1 MHQGRKPWGVAVFRV
16 ASLTVLGFLS
26 CTLAAQTVGAYSAAP
41 PASSEGSS
49 AASALSQGPFGGSVP
64 EGKATAGVLPL
75 SFKDAIDRGLRN
87 NLGLLLQ
94 SDNTL
99 AARAQRWKEL
109 SNLLP
114 NLSAGISETALQTN
128 LQAEGLR
135 FPGFPKI
142 IGPYGFFDARVYLK
156 QPLVDLQA
164 LSRERGAAI
173 NERAAAYSYQD
184 ARNMVVL
191 AVGNAYLVTLAGAA
205 RVETAQAQEQ
215 TAQALYDKASDQQKA
230 GVVPAI
236 DALRAQVE
244 LQSRQQQLISARND
258 YAKQKLALGRVI
270 GLPPGQE
277 LTLTEQAPYQ
287 PFTPMG
293 LEQSLQRAY
302 STRPD
307 YLAATQ
313 KVRAAEYFRK
323 ATTAEYF
330 PSLGLSADYGDI
342 GITPN
347 NSHGTFS
354 ASGTLRIPIF
364 LGGKVHADSLQED
377 AALHQAQQ
385 QLEDLRGRID
395 YQVRTALLDLSSAAD
410 QVEVARSSVN
420 LAEQTLNQAKDRFTA
435 GVTDNLELIQAQEAL
450 ASANENYISSLYAHN
465 VAKIAL
471 VYAMGYAEQGVKQY
485 LQTR

>member
-1 MHQGRKPWGVAVFRV
+1 
-16 ASLTVLGFLS
+16 
-26 CTLAAQTVGAYSAAP
+26 
-41 PASSEGSS
+41 
-49 AASALSQGPFGGSVP
+49 
-64 EGKATAGVLPL
+64 
-75 SFKDAIDRGLRN
+75 
-87 NLGLLLQ
+87 
-94 SDNTL
+94 
-99 AARAQRWKEL
+99 
-109 SNLLP
+109 
-114 NLSAGISETALQTN
+114 
-128 LQAEGLR
+128 
-135 FPGFPKI
+135 
-142 IGPYGFFDARVYLK
+142 
-156 QPLVDLQA
+156 
-164 LSRERGAAI
+164 
-173 NERAAAYSYQD
+173 
-184 ARNMVVL
+184 
-191 AVGNAYLVTLAGAA
+191 
-205 RVETAQAQEQ
+205 
-215 TAQALYDKASDQQKA
+215 
-230 GVVPAI
+230 
-236 DALRAQVE
+236 
-244 LQSRQQQLISARND
+244 
-258 YAKQKLALGRVI
+258 
-270 GLPPGQE
+270 
-277 LTLTEQAPYQ
+277 
-287 PFTPMG
+287 MG

-435 GVTDNLELIQAQEAL
+435 GVTDNLELIQAQEAM

>member
-1 MHQGRKPWGVAVFRV
+1 MRGINSSRS
-16 ASLTVLGFLS
+16 ASTRPSNIDLDRPPRGQVNPTETLRTV
-26 CTLAAQTVGAYSAAP
+26 
-41 PASSEGSS
+41 
-49 AASALSQGPFGGSVP
+49 
-64 EGKATAGVLPL
+64 
-75 SFKDAIDRGLRN
+75 I
-87 NLGLLLQ
+87 
-94 SDNTL
+94 
-99 AARAQRWKEL
+99 
-109 SNLLP
+109 
-114 NLSAGISETALQTN
+114 
-128 LQAEGLR
+128 
-135 FPGFPKI
+135 
-142 IGPYGFFDARVYLK
+142 
-156 QPLVDLQA
+156 
-164 LSRERGAAI
+164 
-173 NERAAAYSYQD
+173 
-184 ARNMVVL
+184 
-191 AVGNAYLVTLAGAA
+191 
-205 RVETAQAQEQ
+205 
-215 TAQALYDKASDQQKA
+215 A

-277 LTLTEQAPYQ
+277 LNLTEQAPYE

-342 GITPN
+342 GVTPN
-347 NSHGTFS
+347 DSHGTFT

-435 GVTDNLELIQAQEAL
+435 GVTDNLELIQAQEAV
-450 ASANENYISSLYAHN
+450 ASANENYISSLYSHN
-465 VAKIAL
+465 VAKIVL